1 LNSNADFWLEV
12 PLLAMRPFGALLQI
26 PGVDAPDLTLQEQLV
41 QLWGDTGFMRWPLA
55 LCLVLGIIVIIW
67 KFIDLTSKASRTKRI
82 LKDVDELLTQQRIK
96 EALDLT
102 RDTNAPAANILYAG
116 LERHEEGTDRVMK
129 AIENQGLIEM
139 SKLESGLVILATLTN
154 IAPLLG
160 FLGTVIGMIIAF
172 QSIEAAGEVEA
183 TLVAGGIKVALLT
196 TAAGLMIAIPVS
208 IGHNYF
214 VSRIDSLVID
224 MEESA
229 QKMVDVLHSI
239 EAGRAT

>member
-1 LNSNADFWLEV
+1 
-12 PLLAMRPFGALLQI
+12 LAIQLYAALLQI
-26 PGVDAPDLTLQEQLV
+26 PGLETSTEPVMDQLIG
-41 QLWGDTGFMRWPLA
+41 LWGDTGFMRWPLA
-55 LCLVLGIIVIIW
+55 FCLILGIIVMII
-67 KFIDLTSKASRTKRI
+67 KFISLTSKTVKTRRI
-82 LKDVDELLTQQRIK
+82 LQDVDELLTQQRIR
-96 EALDLT
+96 EALELT
-102 RDTNAPAANILYAG
+102 RDTDAPAANILYAG

-172 QSIEAAGEVEA
+172 ESIEAAGEVEA
-183 TLVAGGIKVALLT
+183 TLVASGIKVSLLT

-229 QKMVDVLHSI
+229 QKMVDTLHAI
-239 EAGRAT
+239 EAGRV